1 MPPPDFDGV
10 PPENPDEPAGF
21 VLSRHTDRRA
31 KALSLLGGPLAE
43 GKPAPAWPI
52 RPHTDDERQLL
63 RLCGEGD
70 ELSYL
75 ECVRDAAL
83 IVGSD
88 EFNRMNTFASEL
100 LVDPP
105 HQLNERQL
113 EDLMQLKNHTDEG
126 SEGLDEALELERR
139 LIAEGIIPA
148 RAERYQQADPV
159 LTGLGSNGDHASEEK
174 AHHSRI
180 RTEARADM
188 LTLFE
193 VSDKQAK
200 PERKTAAPIQI
211 ASFKC

>member
-1 MPPPDFDGV
+1 
-10 PPENPDEPAGF
+10 
-21 VLSRHTDRRA
+21 
-31 KALSLLGGPLAE
+31 
-43 GKPAPAWPI
+43 
-52 RPHTDDERQLL
+52 
-63 RLCGEGD
+63 
-70 ELSYL
+70 
-75 ECVRDAAL
+75 
-83 IVGSD
+83 
-88 EFNRMNTFASEL
+88 MNTFASEL

-113 EDLMQLKNHTDEG
+113 EDLMRLKNHTDEG

-148 RAERYQQADPV
+148 RAGRYQQADPV
-159 LTGLGSNGDHASEEK
+159 LTGLGENGNHASEEK

-211 ASFKC
+211 ASFEC